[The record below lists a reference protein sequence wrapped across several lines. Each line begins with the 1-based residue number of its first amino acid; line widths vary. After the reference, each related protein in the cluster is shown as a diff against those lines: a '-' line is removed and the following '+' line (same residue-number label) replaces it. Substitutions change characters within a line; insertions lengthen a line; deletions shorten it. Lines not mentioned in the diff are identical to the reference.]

1 MGDGFRV
8 GAEKFFD
15 KAMRPIKASIDLAA
29 LHDNLKAAQKLAPQS
44 KLMAV
49 LKANAYGHGLLR
61 AAKKKKKAA
70 GFAVLNIEDAMT
82 LREAGFDQ
90 TILLLEGFFDREE
103 LRLVQE
109 YHLATVVHQQEQ
121 LRLLL
126 QAAPGKLD
134 VHLKINSGMNRLGFK
149 PTDFPDAMSAL
160 RQARPSCLTL
170 MTHFATAD
178 EAAGVSDQLTL
189 FREMTAGLSYP
200 KSMANS
206 AALIRYPQTHAD
218 WVRPGIMLYGA
229 TPFADRSAADIGV
242 KPAMTLS
249 SEIIAIQTLQSG
261 DYVGYGG
268 AYRADRSMRIGVVAC
283 GYADGYPRLA
293 PSGTPVLVEGERVT
307 TAGRVSMDMICV
319 DLGKVPQ
326 ARIGSPVELWGTG
339 LPVDD
344 VARSAGTV
352 GYELLCAVAPR
363 VPMTER

>member
-1 MGDGFRV
+1 
-8 GAEKFFD
+8 
-15 KAMRPIKASIDLAA
+15 MRPIKARIDLAA
-29 LHDNLKAAQKLAPQS
+29 LHDNLQVAQKLAPQS
-44 KLMAV
+44 KVMAV

-61 AAKKKKKAA
+61 AANAMKKAA

-109 YHLATVVHQQEQ
+109 YHLATVVHQHEQ

-134 VHLKINSGMNRLGFK
+134 VHLKINSGMNRLGFR
-149 PTDFPDAMSAL
+149 PEDFPSAMSAL
-160 RQARPSCLTL
+160 RQARLSSLTL

-178 EAAGVSDQLTL
+178 EPAGVREQLTL
-189 FREMTAGLSYP
+189 FREITAGLSHP
-200 KSMANS
+200 RSLSNS
-206 AALIRYPQTHAD
+206 AALIRYPQTHAE

-229 TPFADRSAADIGV
+229 TPFADRSASDFGV
-242 KPAMTLS
+242 KAAMTLS
-249 SEIIAIQTLQSG
+249 SEIIAIQNLVSG
-261 DYVGYGG
+261 EMVGYGG
-268 AYRADRSMRIGVVAC
+268 GFRADHSMRVGVIAC

-293 PSGTPVLVEGERVT
+293 PTGTPVLVEGERVT
-307 TAGRVSMDMICV
+307 TVGRVSMDMICV
-319 DLGKVPQ
+319 DLGNVPQ
-326 ARIGSPVELWGTG
+326 ARIGSPVELWGAG
-339 LPVDD
+339 LPVDE

>member
-1 MGDGFRV
+1 
-8 GAEKFFD
+8 
-15 KAMRPIKASIDLAA
+15 MRPIKARIDLAA
-29 LHDNLKAAQKLAPQS
+29 LHDNLQVAQKLAPQS
-44 KLMAV
+44 KVMAV

-61 AAKKKKKAA
+61 AANAMKKAA
-70 GFAVLNIEDAMT
+70 GFAVLNIEDAMA

-109 YHLATVVHQQEQ
+109 YHLATVVHQHEQ

-134 VHLKINSGMNRLGFK
+134 VHLKINSGMNRLGFR
-149 PTDFPDAMSAL
+149 PEDFPSAMSAL
-160 RQARPSCLTL
+160 RQARLSSLTL

-178 EAAGVSDQLTL
+178 EPAGVREQLTL
-189 FREMTAGLSYP
+189 FREITAGLSHP
-200 KSMANS
+200 RSLSNS
-206 AALIRYPQTHAD
+206 AALIRYPQTHAE

-229 TPFADRSAADIGV
+229 TPFADRSASDFGV
-242 KPAMTLS
+242 KAAMTLS
-249 SEIIAIQTLQSG
+249 SEIIAIQNLVSG
-261 DYVGYGG
+261 EMVGYGG
-268 AYRADRSMRIGVVAC
+268 GFRADHSMRVGVIAC

-293 PSGTPVLVEGERVT
+293 PTGTPVLVEGERVT
-307 TAGRVSMDMICV
+307 TVGRVSMDMICV
-319 DLGKVPQ
+319 DLGNVPQ
-326 ARIGSPVELWGTG
+326 ARIGSPVELWGAG
-339 LPVDD
+339 LPVDE

>member
-1 MGDGFRV
+1 
-8 GAEKFFD
+8 
-15 KAMRPIKASIDLAA
+15 MRPIKATIDLAA
-29 LHDNLKAAQKLAPQS
+29 LHDNLQVAQKLAPQS
-44 KLMAV
+44 KIMAV

-61 AAKKKKKAA
+61 AANAMKKAA
-70 GFAVLNIEDAMT
+70 GFAVLNIEEAIT

-103 LRLVQE
+103 LRLVHE

-121 LRLLL
+121 LRLIL

-149 PTDFPDAMSAL
+149 PDDFPSAISAL
-160 RQARPSCLTL
+160 RQARVASVTL

-178 EAAGVSDQLTL
+178 EPAGVREQVSL
-189 FREMTAGLSYP
+189 FREITAGLSYP
-200 KSMANS
+200 RSLSNS
-206 AALIRYPQTHAD
+206 AALIRYPESHAD
-218 WVRPGIMLYGA
+218 WVRPGIILYGA

-249 SEIIAIQTLQSG
+249 SEIIAIQNLRSG
-261 DYVGYGG
+261 EMVGYGG
-268 AYRADRSMRIGVVAC
+268 NFRADHSMRIGVVAC

-293 PSGTPVLVEGERVT
+293 PTGTPVLVEGERVP

-319 DLGKVPQ
+319 DLSKVPQ
-326 ARIGSPVELWGTG
+326 TRIGSPVELWGTG
-339 LPVDD
+339 LSVDE

>member
-1 MGDGFRV
+1 
-8 GAEKFFD
+8 
-15 KAMRPIKASIDLAA
+15 MRPIKARIDLAA
-29 LHDNLKAAQKLAPQS
+29 LHDNLQVAQKLAPQS
-44 KLMAV
+44 KVMAV

-61 AAKKKKKAA
+61 AANAMKKAA

-109 YHLATVVHQQEQ
+109 YHLATVVHQHEQ

-134 VHLKINSGMNRLGFK
+134 VHLKINSGMNRLGFR
-149 PTDFPDAMSAL
+149 PDDFPSAMSAL
-160 RQARPSCLTL
+160 RQARLSSLTL

-178 EAAGVSDQLTL
+178 DPAGVREQLTL
-189 FREMTAGLSYP
+189 FREITAGLSHP
-200 KSMANS
+200 RSLSNS

-229 TPFADRSAADIGV
+229 TPFADRSATDFGV
-242 KPAMTLS
+242 KAAMTLT
-249 SEIIAIQTLQSG
+249 SEIIAIQNLVSG
-261 DYVGYGG
+261 EMVGYGG
-268 AYRADRSMRIGVVAC
+268 GFRADHSMRVGVIAC
-283 GYADGYPRLA
+283 GYADGYPRVA
-293 PSGTPVLVEGERVT
+293 PTGTPVLVEGERVT
-307 TAGRVSMDMICV
+307 TVGRVSMDMICV
-319 DLGKVPQ
+319 DLGNVPQ
-326 ARIGSPVELWGTG
+326 ARIGSPVELWGAG
-339 LPVDD
+339 LPVDE
-344 VARSAGTV
+344 VARSAWTV

>member
-1 MGDGFRV
+1 
-8 GAEKFFD
+8 
-15 KAMRPIKASIDLAA
+15 MRPIKARIDLAA
-29 LHDNLKAAQKLAPQS
+29 LHDNLQVAQKLAPQS
-44 KLMAV
+44 KVMAV

-61 AAKKKKKAA
+61 AANAMKKAA
-70 GFAVLNIEDAMT
+70 GFAVLNIEDAMA

-109 YHLATVVHQQEQ
+109 YHLATVVHQHEQ

-134 VHLKINSGMNRLGFK
+134 VHLKINSGMNRLGFR
-149 PTDFPDAMSAL
+149 PEDFPSAMSAL
-160 RQARPSCLTL
+160 RQARLSSLTL

-178 EAAGVSDQLTL
+178 EPAGVREQLTL
-189 FREMTAGLSYP
+189 FREITAGLSHP
-200 KSMANS
+200 RSLSNS
-206 AALIRYPQTHAD
+206 AALIRYPQTHAE

-229 TPFADRSAADIGV
+229 TPFADRSASDFGV
-242 KPAMTLS
+242 KAAMTLS
-249 SEIIAIQTLQSG
+249 SEIIAIQNLVSG
-261 DYVGYGG
+261 EMVGYGG
-268 AYRADRSMRIGVVAC
+268 GFRADHSMRVGVIAC

-293 PSGTPVLVEGERVT
+293 PTGTPVLVEGERVT
-307 TAGRVSMDMICV
+307 TVGRVSMDMICV
-319 DLGKVPQ
+319 DLGNVPQ
-326 ARIGSPVELWGTG
+326 ARIGSPVELWGSG
-339 LPVDD
+339 LPVDE

>member
-1 MGDGFRV
+1 
-8 GAEKFFD
+8 
-15 KAMRPIKASIDLAA
+15 MRPIKATIDLAA
-29 LHDNLKAAQKLAPQS
+29 LYDNLQAAQKLAPQS
-44 KLMAV
+44 KVMAV

-61 AAKKKKKAA
+61 AANAMKKAA
-70 GFAVLNIEDAMT
+70 GFAVLNIEDAMK
-82 LREAGFDQ
+82 LRDAGFDQ
-90 TILLLEGFFDREE
+90 TILLLEGFFGREE
-103 LRLVQE
+103 LRLVTE
-109 YHLATVVHQQEQ
+109 YRLATVVHQEEQ
-121 LRLLL
+121 LRLLV

-149 PTDFPDAMSAL
+149 PEDFPSAMSAL
-160 RQARPSCLTL
+160 RQARVASVTL

-178 EAAGVSDQLTL
+178 VPAGVREQVTL
-189 FREMTAGLSYP
+189 FREITAGLSYP
-200 KSMANS
+200 RSLSNS
-206 AALIRYPQTHAD
+206 AALIRYPESHAD

-249 SEIIAIQTLQSG
+249 SEIIAIQNLKSG
-261 DYVGYGG
+261 DCVGYGENF
-268 AYRADRSMRIGVVAC
+268 RADRSMRIGVVAC

-293 PSGTPVLVEGERVT
+293 PTGTPVLVEGERVT

-319 DLGKVPQ
+319 DLSKTPQ
-326 ARIGSPVELWGTG
+326 ARIGSPVELWGAG
-339 LPVDD
+339 LPVDE

>member
-1 MGDGFRV
+1 
-8 GAEKFFD
+8 
-15 KAMRPIKASIDLAA
+15 MRPIKATIDLAA
-29 LHDNLKAAQKLAPQS
+29 LHDNLQAAQKLAPQS
-44 KLMAV
+44 KVMAV

-61 AAKKKKKAA
+61 AANAMNKAA
-70 GFAVLNIEDAMT
+70 GFAVLNIEDAMK
-82 LREAGFDQ
+82 LRDAGFDQ

-109 YHLATVVHQQEQ
+109 YRLASVVHQQEQ

-134 VHLKINSGMNRLGFK
+134 VHLKINTGMNRLGFK
-149 PTDFPDAMSAL
+149 PADVPDALSAL
-160 RQARPSCLTL
+160 RQARLSSLTL

-178 EAAGVSDQLTL
+178 EAAGVADQLKL
-189 FREMTAGLSYP
+189 FREITAGLSYP

-206 AALIRYPQTHAD
+206 AAIIRYPQTHAD

-229 TPFADRSAADIGV
+229 TPFGSGDGAEFGLKA
-242 KPAMTLS
+242 AMTLR
-249 SEIIAIQTLQSG
+249 SEIIAIQHLKAG
-261 DYVGYGG
+261 DAVGYGAG
-268 AYRADRSMRIGVVAC
+268 FHADRSMRIGVVAC

-293 PSGTPVLVEGERVT
+293 PSGMPVLVEGERVT

-319 DLGKVPQ
+319 DLSKAPQ
-326 ARIGSPVELWGTG
+326 ARIGSPVELWGSG
-339 LPVDD
+339 LSVDE

>member
-1 MGDGFRV
+1 
-8 GAEKFFD
+8 
-15 KAMRPIKASIDLAA
+15 MRPIKARIDLAA
-29 LHDNLKAAQKLAPQS
+29 LHDNLRVAQKLAPQS
-44 KLMAV
+44 KIMAV

-61 AAKKKKKAA
+61 AANALTKAA
-70 GFAVLNIEDAMT
+70 GFAVLNIEDAIS

-103 LRLVQE
+103 LRLVHE

-126 QAAPGKLD
+126 QVAPGKLD

-149 PTDFPDAMSAL
+149 PDDFSNAMSAL
-160 RQARPSCLTL
+160 RQARLSSLTL

-178 EAAGVSDQLTL
+178 EPAGVREQLTL
-189 FREMTAGLSYP
+189 FREITAGLSHP

-206 AALIRYPQTHAD
+206 AALIRYPETHAD

-229 TPFADRSAADIGV
+229 TPFPDRSAAEIRV

-249 SEIIAIQTLQSG
+249 SAIIAIQNLQSG
-261 DYVGYGG
+261 ESVGYGSG
-268 AYRADRSMRIGVVAC
+268 FRADHSMRVGVIAC

-293 PSGTPVLVEGERVT
+293 PTGTPVLVEGERVT
-307 TAGRVSMDMICV
+307 TVGRVSMDMICV

-326 ARIGSPVELWGTG
+326 ARVGSSVELWGAG
-339 LPVDD
+339 LPVDE
-344 VARSAGTV
+344 VARCAGTV